1 MANSYN
7 SPPFVP
13 PTFLNITAISAQNGL
28 SVLECWQIL
37 PGFTTSSQAGTAGAS
52 ILQLGN
58 VANMSYSVIPP
69 KFNAGLHNAPT
80 TQYVTSRTS
89 THSLILTHIP
99 SLERWVA
106 FLSGLAHITLPNS
119 TVDAYVPGGKN
130 GFIFAADTAA
140 VSANGHSTNYPS
152 GSETIALQIPTGGTI
167 PQHNV
172 LHSGPCELAKLK
184 RRNAGALN
192 DLD

>member
-1 MANSYN
+1 MANPSN
-7 SPPFVP
+7 TPSFVP
-13 PTFLNITAISAQNGL
+13 PTFLNITALSAQNGS

-37 PGFTTSSQAGTAGAS
+37 PGFSTSSQAGTTGAS

-69 KFNAGLHNAPT
+69 QFNAGLHNAPT
-80 TQYVTSRTS
+80 TQ
-89 THSLILTHIP
+89 
-99 SLERWVA
+99 WVA

-119 TVDAYVPGGKN
+119 TVDAYVPGGEN

-140 VSANGHSTNYPS
+140 VSSKGHSTNYPS
-152 GSETIALQIPTGGTI
+152 NSETIALQIPTGGTI

-172 LHSGPCELAKLK
+172 LHSGPCKLAGLQ

>member
-1 MANSYN
+1 MSNSLA
-7 SPPFVP
+7 FVP
-13 PTFLNITAISAQNGL
+13 PTFLNITAISAQNGS
-28 SVLECWQIL
+28 SVLQCWQIL
-37 PGFTTSSQAGTAGAS
+37 PGFTTSSQAGTTGAS

-58 VANMSYSVIPP
+58 LANMSYSVLPP

-80 TQYVTSRTS
+80 PQYVTSRTS
-89 THSLILTHIP
+89 TLSRILTHLHSP
-99 SLERWVA
+99 ERWVA

-119 TVDAYVPGGKN
+119 TVDAYVHGGKD

-140 VSANGHSTNYPS
+140 VSGGHLTNYPS
-152 GSETIALQIPTGGTI
+152 NSETVALQIPTGGTI

-172 LHSGPCELAKLK
+172 LYSGPCKPTELQ
-184 RRNAGALN
+184 RRNAGVLN

>member
-1 MANSYN
+1 MANPSN
-7 SPPFVP
+7 TPSFVP
-13 PTFLNITAISAQNGL
+13 PTFLNITALSAQNGS

-37 PGFTTSSQAGTAGAS
+37 PGFSTSSQAGTTGAS

-69 KFNAGLHNAPT
+69 QFNAGLHNAPT
-80 TQYVTSRTS
+80 TQYVTSRTFTRS
-89 THSLILTHIP
+89 PILTHLP

-119 TVDAYVPGGKN
+119 TVDAYVPGGEN

-140 VSANGHSTNYPS
+140 VSSKGHSTNYPS
-152 GSETIALQIPTGGTI
+152 NSETIALQIPTGGTI

-172 LHSGPCELAKLK
+172 LHSGPCKLAGLQ

>member
-1 MANSYN
+1 MADLYN
-7 SPPFVP
+7 YFPFVP
-13 PTFLNITAISAQNGL
+13 PTFLNITAISAQNGS

-58 VANMSYSVIPP
+58 VANMSYSVLPP
-69 KFNAGLHNAPT
+69 KFEAGLHNAPT
-80 TQYVTSRTS
+80 TQYVMSRTS
-89 THSLILTHIP
+89 THPPILTHLHSP
-99 SLERWVA
+99 ERWVA
-106 FLSGLAHITLPNS
+106 FLSGLAHVTIPGS
-119 TVDAYVPGGKN
+119 TAEAYIPGGKD

-140 VSANGHSTNYPS
+140 VSTKGHSTNYPS
-152 GSETIALQIPTGGTI
+152 DSETIALQIPTGGTI

-172 LHSGPCELAKLK
+172 LHSGPCKPAKFQ
-184 RRNAGALN
+184 RRKAAALN

>member
-1 MANSYN
+1 MSNSLA
-7 SPPFVP
+7 FVP

-28 SVLECWQIL
+28 SILQCWQIL
-37 PGFTTSSQAGTAGAS
+37 PGFTTSSQAGTTGAS

-58 VANMSYSVIPP
+58 LANMSYSVLPP

-80 TQYVTSRTS
+80 PQ
-89 THSLILTHIP
+89 
-99 SLERWVA
+99 WVA

-119 TVDAYVPGGKN
+119 TVDACVRGGKD

-140 VSANGHSTNYPS
+140 VSGGHLTNYPS
-152 GSETIALQIPTGGTI
+152 NSETVALQIPTGGTI

-172 LHSGPCELAKLK
+172 LYSGPCKQTELQ
-184 RRNAGALN
+184 RRNTGVLN